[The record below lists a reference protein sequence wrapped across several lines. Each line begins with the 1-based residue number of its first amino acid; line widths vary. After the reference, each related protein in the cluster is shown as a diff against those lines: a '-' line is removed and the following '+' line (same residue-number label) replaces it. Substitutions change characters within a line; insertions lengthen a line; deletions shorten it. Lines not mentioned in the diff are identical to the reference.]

1 MEVNKGMAD
10 NPITQDSKKNLPRY
24 YKYGVPFFNYGLI
37 PQTWED
43 PSSCKE
49 NVWGDDDPLDAIEI
63 GSKPQPMGSVVRA
76 KVLGALELIDEGE
89 TDYKIIIISLDDPD
103 ARRITDM
110 TSLEA
115 VKPGTL
121 SKLVDWLMKYK
132 TAEGKGL
139 NTLANNAKPYSISE
153 SQTIIDEC
161 YARWLAL
168 VSGETA
174 NTKGHYIT
182 VAPVSATS

>member
-1 MEVNKGMAD
+1 
-10 NPITQDSKKNLPRY
+10 
-24 YKYGVPFFNYGLI
+24 
-37 PQTWED
+37 
-43 PSSCKE
+43 
-49 NVWGDDDPLDAIEI
+49 
-63 GSKPQPMGSVVRA
+63 MGSVVRA

-182 VAPVSATS
+182 VAPVSATSSTTAVPAAENHFDDCMNKCEVSLRALVDLQKACISSCVSKYGRR